1 MNEGHSQAMKDER
14 GRMNAEGGSSN
25 LGSDIHRSAF
35 SIHRSSIRRLLVRGP
50 NWIGDAVMSE
60 PALAVLRGLFPEA
73 EVTLLVKPAIASL
86 FQGHPD
92 IDRILVYEDRGR
104 HAGLGGKWALAGELR
119 RRQFDV
125 AILFQNAF
133 EAALLTFLAGIPR
146 RHGYA
151 TDGRSLLLS
160 DPIALPERETIGH
173 HVEYYLNLLKPLGG
187 SGSQVAQPRLFLSN
201 QEERDMGRKL
211 AEAGLSESEVI
222 VGVNPGSTYGG
233 AKRWL
238 PERFAET
245 ADRLARDRGGPVVI
259 VGARGE
265 EALGHAIAHKMAVK
279 PLVLSGQ
286 TSIREL
292 MAVIKRCKL
301 FLTND
306 TGPMHI
312 AAAFGVPVVALFG
325 PTDHRNTSPWG
336 HRHTIVRHPVDCSPC
351 LLRECPIDHRC
362 MTRIMVDEVVR
373 AAKRLLETMNDERGT
388 LNEQQT
394 DYDAQ
399 RSSFSVH
406 HSALRGVTVFLDR
419 DGTLNRDSGYVKTV
433 EELELFPDTVEAVAR
448 LNRAGARLVVIT
460 NQSGIARGLFTA
472 ATLEAIH
479 GRLRTLLQAGG
490 ASLDGIYYCPHHPDD
505 GCACR
510 KPQRAL
516 VDRAVADLGLDL
528 SLAYV
533 VGDQKRDVELAMM
546 IGAHSVLV
554 TTGPASLQALAS
566 LEENGLPPD
575 YTAAGLAEAVD
586 WILADSA
593 SRQQSAFTRQ
603 VRLAER

>member
-1 MNEGHSQAMKDER
+1 M
-14 GRMNAEGGSSN
+14 
-25 LGSDIHRSAF
+25 
-35 SIHRSSIRRLLVRGP
+35 
-50 NWIGDAVMSE
+50 
-60 PALAVLRGLFPEA
+60 
-73 EVTLLVKPAIASL
+73 
-86 FQGHPD
+86 
-92 IDRILVYEDRGR
+92 
-104 HAGLGGKWALAGELR
+104 GK
-119 RRQFDV
+119 
-125 AILFQNAF
+125 
-133 EAALLTFLAGIPR
+133 
-146 RHGYA
+146 
-151 TDGRSLLLS
+151 
-160 DPIALPERETIGH
+160 
-173 HVEYYLNLLKPLGG
+173 
-187 SGSQVAQPRLFLSN
+187 
-201 QEERDMGRKL
+201 KL
-211 AEAGLSESEVI
+211 AEAGLSENEVI

-245 ADRLARDRGGPVVI
+245 ADRLARDRGGRVVI

-362 MTRIMVDEVVR
+362 MTRIMVDEVYQ
-373 AAKRLLETMNDERGT
+373 AAVQQLIVIKSESQKPASLDLKTFGHSDFATLLK
-388 LNEQQT
+388 
-394 DYDAQ
+394 
-399 RSSFSVH
+399 
-406 HSALRGVTVFLDR
+406 GVTVFLDR
-419 DGTLNRDSGYVKTV
+419 DGTLNRDSGYVKTM
-433 EELELFPDTVEAVAR
+433 EAMELLPGSVEAVAR
-448 LNRAGARLVVIT
+448 LNRAGARVVVIT
-460 NQSGIARGLFTA
+460 NQSGIARGLFTT

-546 IGAHSVLV
+546 IGARSVLV
-554 TTGPASLQALAS
+554 TTGPTGLHVLAN
-566 LEENGLPPD
+566 LEAEGLSPD
-575 YTAAGLAEAVD
+575 HAAAGVLEAVEWVLQD
-586 WILADSA
+586 VQ
-593 SRQQSAFTRQ
+593 RRTH
-603 VRLAER
+603 VYG

>member
-1 MNEGHSQAMKDER
+1 MTTQNSKLTTH
-14 GRMNAEGGSSN
+14 N
-25 LGSDIHRSAF
+25 
-35 SIHRSSIRRLLVRGP
+35 SIGRLLVRGP

-60 PALAVLRGLFPEA
+60 PALAALRGLFPGA

-86 FQGHPD
+86 FQGHPG
-92 IDRILVYEDRGR
+92 IDRILAYEDRGR

-119 RRQFDV
+119 RQQFDV

-133 EAALLTFLAGIPR
+133 EAALLAFLAGIPR

-160 DPIALPERETIGH
+160 DPIALPEREIVGH
-173 HVEYYLNLLKPLGG
+173 QVEYYLNLLKPLGA
-187 SGSQVAQPRLFLSN
+187 GSQVAQPRLFLSH
-201 QEERDMGRKL
+201 QEERDMGKKL

-245 ADRLARDRGGPVVI
+245 ADRLARDRGGRVVI

-325 PTDHRNTSPWG
+325 PTDHRNTSPCG

-362 MTRIMVDEVVR
+362 MTRIMVDEVYQ
-373 AAKRLLETMNDERGT
+373 AAVQQLKAIKSESQKSASLDLKTFGHSDFATLLK
-388 LNEQQT
+388 
-394 DYDAQ
+394 
-399 RSSFSVH
+399 
-406 HSALRGVTVFLDR
+406 GVTVFLDR
-419 DGTLNRDSGYVKTV
+419 DGTLNRDSGYVKTM
-433 EELELFPDTVEAVAR
+433 EAMELLPGSVEAVAR
-448 LNRAGARLVVIT
+448 LNRAGARVVVIT
-460 NQSGIARGLFTA
+460 NQSGIARGLFTT

-546 IGAHSVLV
+546 IGARSVLV
-554 TTGPASLQALAS
+554 TTGPTGLQVLAN
-566 LEENGLPPD
+566 LEVEGLSPD
-575 YTAAGLAEAVD
+575 HAAAGVLEAVEWVLQD
-586 WILADSA
+586 VQ
-593 SRQQSAFTRQ
+593 RRTH
-603 VRLAER
+603 VYG